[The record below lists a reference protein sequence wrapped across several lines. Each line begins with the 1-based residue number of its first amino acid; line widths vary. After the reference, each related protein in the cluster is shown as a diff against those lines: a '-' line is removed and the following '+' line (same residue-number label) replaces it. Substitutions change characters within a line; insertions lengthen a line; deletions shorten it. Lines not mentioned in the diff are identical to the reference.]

1 MARLSEADRIT
12 EYNEQMAL
20 AAFEQALAGLSDPR
34 RRQGVRYPL
43 RTVVVTALMAMICGC
58 DDAEAMEAWSEA
70 NAEWL
75 ETFLDLP
82 HGPPSQDVYLHV
94 FGALEPRAFNEVFQR
109 WADLVSLRIHG
120 SERHIAIDGK
130 TSRGSADPS
139 TNRPAIHTVSAW
151 LCGEGLVLGQLKTS
165 DKSNEIKVIPELLS
179 VLSISGATITIDA
192 MGCQRE
198 IAEAIIDGGGDYIL
212 GVKSNQ
218 PLLHRQV
225 QDTFVELDDP
235 RHRAL
240 DETPRPQ
247 AETFEETT
255 KDHGRIETRRVRV
268 VRDLA
273 WVMSHERWKG
283 LSFVAEVTRERMLV
297 RSGKTTTETAWFVGS
312 GQVGSAQRV
321 ARAIRNHW
329 GIENELHWTLDM
341 AFNEDRARHRA
352 RNTAA
357 NISTLR
363 HFALSIIKRDP
374 NRKLGVANARK
385 IAGFKRDYLVSLI
398 GLATEN

>member
-43 RTVVVTALMAMICGC
+43 RTVVVTALMSMICGC

-165 DKSNEIKVIPELLS
+165 DKSNEIKAIPELLS
-179 VLSISGATITIDA
+179 VISISGATITIDA

-198 IAEAIIDGGGDYIL
+198 IAEAIIDGGGNYIL
-212 GVKSNQ
+212 AVKSNQ

-255 KDHGRIETRRVRV
+255 KDHGRIETRRIRV
-268 VRDLA
+268 TRDLA
-273 WVMSHERWKG
+273 WVVSQERWKG

-297 RSGKTTTETAWFVGS
+297 RGGRTTTETAWFIGS
-312 GQVGSAQRV
+312 GQVGSAERV

-357 NISTLR
+357 NIATLR

-385 IAGFKRDYLVSLI
+385 IAGFKRDYLVKLI

>member
-1 MARLSEADRIT
+1 MVRLSEADRIT

-43 RTVVVTALMAMICGC
+43 RTVVVTALMSMICGC

-139 TNRPAIHTVSAW
+139 TNRLAIHTVSAW

-165 DKSNEIKVIPELLS
+165 DKSNEIKAIPELLS

-198 IAEAIIDGGGDYIL
+198 IAEAIIDGGGNYIL
-212 GVKSNQ
+212 AVKSNQ

-268 VRDLA
+268 TRDLT
-273 WVMSHERWKG
+273 WVMSQERWKG
-283 LSFVAEVTRERMLV
+283 LSFVAEVTRERVLV
-297 RSGKTTTETAWFVGS
+297 RSGKIATEKAWFVGS
-312 GQVGSAQRV
+312 GQIGSAERV

-357 NISTLR
+357 NMSTLR

-385 IAGFKRDYLVSLI
+385 IAGFKRDYLVTLI

>member
-12 EYNEQMAL
+12 DHNEQMAL

-43 RTVVVTALMAMICGC
+43 RTVVVTALMSMICGC
-58 DDAEAMEAWSEA
+58 DDAEAMEAWSDA
-70 NAEWL
+70 NADWL

-94 FGALEPRAFNEVFQR
+94 FGALEPKAFNEVFQR
-109 WADLVSLRIHG
+109 WADLISLRIHG

-151 LCGEGLVLGQLKTS
+151 LCGEGLVLGQVKTS
-165 DKSNEIKVIPELLS
+165 DKSNEIRAIPELLS

-212 GVKSNQ
+212 AVKSNQ

-225 QDTFVELDDP
+225 QDTFVELDDL
-235 RHRAL
+235 RQRTL

-268 VRDLA
+268 TQDLD
-273 WVMSHERWKG
+273 WVMSQERWKG
-283 LSFVAEVTRERMLV
+283 LGFVAEVTRERVLV

-312 GQVGSAQRV
+312 GKFVCAERV
-321 ARAIRNHW
+321 ARIIRNHW

-357 NISTLR
+357 NMSTLR

-374 NRKLGVANARK
+374 NRKLGVANSRK
-385 IAGFKRDYLVSLI
+385 IAGFRRDYLVTLI